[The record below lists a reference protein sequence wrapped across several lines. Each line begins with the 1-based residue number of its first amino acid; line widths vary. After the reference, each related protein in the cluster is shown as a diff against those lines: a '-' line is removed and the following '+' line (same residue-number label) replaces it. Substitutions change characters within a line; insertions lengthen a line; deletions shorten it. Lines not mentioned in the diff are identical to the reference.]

1 MVLENSVLAA
11 LKNSD
16 LPVFLARLKDSVEGS
31 TLELH
36 ACSTESNRSLQSKAA
51 KAFINSGVTSTI
63 KIVRHTR
70 ADLERG
76 RSLEALVDM
85 FGTGTIVF
93 DPTAIGK
100 RSAELLSLAKA
111 LRSGMGKNIST
122 IAFEPRRRT
131 LYLVLAKGHDTNI
144 QAVRKTLE
152 LADRL
157 SHAWHHAARP
167 QFDLAVR
174 VGFDLPSGARVVP
187 VDSRSVVNGTIEALR
202 RRMFRLAATLGL
214 ATSFGFG
221 ATAASAAD
229 TQPAPGREPAVSQPN
244 VTIITK
250 SSWYEEEFSQDIHG
264 KVTLPLGHSFGGHIE
279 GMIGTDGYV
288 GLGAELFARDPSMG
302 MAGIYSTYES
312 LDDVD
317 MTRIAAEAEIYLN
330 QITLG
335 GAVGQQSGD
344 VKDGVFGQ
352 LEVKFYASPDF
363 VLKARGETSPTID
376 RLKVGAEWRPG
387 FEALPGLS
395 MFADGEFGEDYT
407 AASIGLSL
415 HLGGAGT
422 TLIDRDR
429 REDPERNLEHRVAL
443 KKTKDDQGTA
453 GTGYEIT
460 PEQ

>member
-16 LPVFLARLKDSVEGS
+16 LPVFLARVKDTVAGS

-36 ACSTESNRSLQSKAA
+36 ACSAESSRSLQSKAT
-51 KAFINSGVTSTI
+51 KAFANSGINSAI
-63 KIVRHTR
+63 KIVRHKR
-70 ADLERG
+70 AELERG
-76 RSLEALVDM
+76 RSLEALVDL
-85 FGTGTIVF
+85 FGTGTIVY

-100 RSAELLSLAKA
+100 RSSELLSLAKA
-111 LRSGMGKNIST
+111 LRNGMGKSIST

-131 LYLVLAKGHDTNI
+131 LYLVLAKAHDQSI
-144 QAVRKTLE
+144 PAVRKTLE
-152 LADRL
+152 MANRL
-157 SHAWHHAARP
+157 SHAWHRAARP

-174 VGFDLPSGARVVP
+174 VGFDLPPGARVVP

-202 RRMFRLAATLGL
+202 RSAFRLAATLGL
-214 ATSFGFG
+214 ATSFGFA

-229 TQPAPGREPAVSQPN
+229 AQPAPGREPAVSQPN
-244 VTIITK
+244 ITVITK
-250 SSWYEEEFSQDIHG
+250 SSWYEEEFSQDIHA
-264 KVTLPLGHSFGGHIE
+264 KVTLPLGESFGGHIE
-279 GMIGTDGYV
+279 GMLGTDGYMGV
-288 GLGAELFARDPSMG
+288 GGELFARDPSMG
-302 MAGIYSTYES
+302 MAGIYSTYET

-352 LEVKFYASPDF
+352 LEVKFYATPDF

-376 RLKVGAEWRPG
+376 LLKVGAEWRPG

-407 AASIGLSL
+407 AASVGLAL
-415 HLGGAGT
+415 HFGGSGT

-429 REDPERNLEHRVAL
+429 REDPERNLENRTGL

-453 GTGYEIT
+453 GTGYQIDNAG
-460 PEQ
+460 